1 MLAMLAIRVGMIGA
15 GRMATA
21 LARGFI
27 EARVVAADAIT
38 ASDPS
43 SAAREAFARDVG
55 GVNVCDDNASVVKAA
70 DVLILA
76 VKPQS
81 MDAVLAEIQ
90 TAIEPASL
98 VVSIA
103 AGVALERLAASLPSG
118 QRIVRVMPNTPC
130 LIGRGASCFSLGPHA
145 TRSDAA
151 NVAAMLTAVGAAFE
165 VPESQL
171 DAVTGLSG
179 SGPAFVY
186 SMIEALTDGG
196 VSVGLPAKLAAELAA
211 RTAAGAAEMVLQ
223 TGDSPAVLRDR
234 VTSPGGTTQ
243 AGLAVL
249 KDQNFQDA
257 VAAAVHA
264 ATRRS
269 AELGR
274 SK

>member
-1 MLAMLAIRVGMIGA
+1 MPANKIALIGA

-27 EARVVAADAIT
+27 NARIMRAEAIR
-38 ASDPS
+38 ASDPVP
-43 SAAREAFARDVG
+43 AAREAFEREVP
-55 GVNVCDDNASVVKAA
+55 GVQVADDNTSIVEHAEIV
-70 DVLILA
+70 ILA
-76 VKPQS
+76 VKPQQIG
-81 MDAVLAEIQ
+81 DVLAEVRG
-90 TAIEPASL
+90 TVSRDAL

-103 AGVALERLAASLPSG
+103 AGITLERLASGLPPG

-130 LIGRGASCFSLGPHA
+130 LIGRGVSCFSLGPHA
-145 TRSDAA
+145 TEADAEK
-151 NVAAMLTAVGAAFE
+151 VSSLLSAVGATFQ
-165 VPESQL
+165 VSESQL

-186 SMIEALTDGG
+186 SMIQALTEGG
-196 VSVGLPAKLAAELAA
+196 VAAGLPPELAAELSA

-223 TGDSPAVLRDR
+223 TGETPAVLRDR

-249 KDQNFQDA
+249 KHQGFQASVVEA
-257 VAAAVHA
+257 VAA

-269 AELGR
+269 AELGQAT
-274 SK
+274 K

>member
-1 MLAMLAIRVGMIGA
+1 MLAIQIGLVGA

-27 EARVVAADAIT
+27 DADVVSADSIL

-43 SAAREAFARDVG
+43 EAARNAFARETRQIVD
-55 GVNVCDDNASVVKAA
+55 VCDDNATVVKNA
-70 DVLILA
+70 DVVLLA
-76 VKPQS
+76 VKPQQM
-81 MDAVLAEIQ
+81 MDVLAGIHD
-90 TAIEPASL
+90 AIGSKAL

-103 AGVALERLAASLPSG
+103 AGITLERLASGLPPG

-145 TRSDAA
+145 ARSDAETVHA
-151 NVAAMLTAVGAAFE
+151 LFSAVGAAFE
-165 VPESQL
+165 VPETLL

-186 SMIEALTDGG
+186 SMIEALAEGG
-196 VSVGLPAKLAAELAA
+196 AAAGLPPKLAAELAA
-211 RTAAGAAEMVLQ
+211 HTAAGAAGMVLE
-223 TGDSPAVLRDR
+223 TGEAPAELRDR

-249 KDQNFQDA
+249 AERGFRDAIVEA
-257 VAAAVHA
+257 VAGAA
-264 ATRRS
+264 RRS

-274 SK
+274 SSK